1 MWLYCQKALGIKDLF
16 KKNEA
21 DFTKLIGIEDKNC
34 PPVFVNKMKQ
44 ASNATVDEEG
54 CYVAS
59 FTETEVL
66 MGAAGFKKIFSLS
79 LYCQKALPTGHK
91 NTLPTSG

>member
-1 MWLYCQKALGIKDLF
+1 
-16 KKNEA
+16 
-21 DFTKLIGIEDKNC
+21 
-34 PPVFVNKMKQ
+34 MKQ

-66 MGAAGFKKIFSLS
+66 MGAAGFKKIFKIVCDHPFFFVISDNNGIPVFAGAVNQL
-79 LYCQKALPTGHK
+79 
-91 NTLPTSG
+91 